1 MTSTVEYVELHCH
14 SYFSLLDGASSPEAL
29 VDRAAALGY
38 PALALTDHDGLY
50 GAVRFW
56 QAARHRS
63 LKAIVG
69 AEVTLDG
76 TRPSHLTLLA
86 GTGCGYANLCR
97 ILSTGQLAGQKGQPR
112 LTLEA
117 LAEHAGGLICLSG
130 CRQGAIPTALMA
142 KDGKEAREV
151 AAPLRDI
158 FGPDRFWIEAQFQS
172 LPADVELVPALA
184 SLARELDTGL
194 VATNNVHYAER
205 SGQRLHDLLTS
216 IRHRATLPEAL
227 GAGLLH
233 PNSEQYIKSA
243 AQMSVLFEDWPE
255 ALRNTL
261 RIAEQCDVC
270 LDFSAQRLP
279 AFPVPGGH
287 TAESYLHHL
296 CREGLARRF
305 NPGTHQARTQLDH
318 ELGVIERLGL
328 AGYFLVVWDIIRFA
342 REQGIRC
349 QGRGSAANS
358 LAAYLL
364 GITQVDPLRHNLLFE
379 RFLSEGGRAAGTM
392 PDIDVDFA
400 ADRREEVIQYVYDRY
415 GEEHVGMVCNVVT
428 YRARSALR
436 DAAKALVFPPDVID
450 RAAKALDTRSTV
462 EAAESLLAAS
472 SAAPEEADL
481 LPSHLASRS
490 VSLRGPS
497 LGPKQSPFAT
507 SEVVASATCP
517 RNDILATAAP
527 EETPD
532 LGSQGEELVP
542 LPWQVLSDLLGQM
555 DGVPR
560 HLSIHVGGMIITAAP
575 LVEVV
580 PLERATMPGRVV
592 VQWDKDSVED
602 AGLIKID
609 LLSLRTLGVVEEAV
623 SHIREQRGIEFEPAD
638 LPLDDPDVYD
648 LLQRADTVGCFQVE
662 SRAQAQMLPK
672 LQPERFEDIV
682 VGVALIRPGPIQ
694 GGMVHP
700 YLRRRQGLE
709 PVSYAHPSLA
719 EALDETLG
727 VIVFQEQVLRVAMSV
742 AGFTPAEAD
751 RLRRAMSRSRSQQS
765 MVALRERF
773 LRGARANGLEDAVS
787 REIWQQLAG
796 FAGFGFCKS
805 HAAAFALLAYQTL
818 YLKVHYPAEYYC
830 ALLNHQPMGFYPPEV
845 IAGDARR
852 HGVPVLRPNVNL
864 SQPDCTLEQ
873 STDLPPGAGLRLGL
887 RYIHGLGEVWQ
898 ERIVERR
905 AGRLYRDL
913 ADFCRRARLPR
924 SLVEHLIRS
933 GAMDGLGKA
942 RRGLLWAL
950 GGLAYQE
957 EGLEIE
963 VPVVPASLPALGQA
977 ERMAWEYELLGLAP
991 GDQVMSLYREALRA
1005 QRVLSSGEL
1014 PSRRDGERVRVA
1026 GWAVVRQRPP
1036 TAKGHLFITLE
1047 DEEGLI
1053 NLIVRPDVYERYR
1066 APLRNSPLLWI
1077 EGRLQREGH
1086 ALSVLVYRAA
1096 ALGNSGS

>member
-1 MTSTVEYVELHCH
+1 
-14 SYFSLLDGASSPEAL
+14 
-29 VDRAAALGY
+29 
-38 PALALTDHDGLY
+38 
-50 GAVRFW
+50 
-56 QAARHRS
+56 
-63 LKAIVG
+63 
-69 AEVTLDG
+69 
-76 TRPSHLTLLA
+76 
-86 GTGCGYANLCR
+86 
-97 ILSTGQLAGQKGQPR
+97 
-112 LTLEA
+112 
-117 LAEHAGGLICLSG
+117 
-130 CRQGAIPTALMA
+130 
-142 KDGKEAREV
+142 
-151 AAPLRDI
+151 
-158 FGPDRFWIEAQFQS
+158 
-172 LPADVELVPALA
+172 
-184 SLARELDTGL
+184 
-194 VATNNVHYAER
+194 
-205 SGQRLHDLLTS
+205 
-216 IRHRATLPEAL
+216 
-227 GAGLLH
+227 
-233 PNSEQYIKSA
+233 
-243 AQMSVLFEDWPE
+243 
-255 ALRNTL
+255 
-261 RIAEQCDVC
+261 
-270 LDFSAQRLP
+270 
-279 AFPVPGGH
+279 
-287 TAESYLHHL
+287 
-296 CREGLARRF
+296 
-305 NPGTHQARTQLDH
+305 
-318 ELGVIERLGL
+318 
-328 AGYFLVVWDIIRFA
+328 
-342 REQGIRC
+342 
-349 QGRGSAANS
+349 
-358 LAAYLL
+358 
-364 GITQVDPLRHNLLFE
+364 
-379 RFLSEGGRAAGTM
+379 
-392 PDIDVDFA
+392 
-400 ADRREEVIQYVYDRY
+400 
-415 GEEHVGMVCNVVT
+415 
-428 YRARSALR
+428 
-436 DAAKALVFPPDVID
+436 
-450 RAAKALDTRSTV
+450 
-462 EAAESLLAAS
+462 
-472 SAAPEEADL
+472 
-481 LPSHLASRS
+481 
-490 VSLRGPS
+490 
-497 LGPKQSPFAT
+497 
-507 SEVVASATCP
+507 
-517 RNDILATAAP
+517 
-527 EETPD
+527 
-532 LGSQGEELVP
+532 
-542 LPWQVLSDLLGQM
+542 VLSDLLGQM

-773 LRGARANGLEDAVS
+773 LRGARANGLEDAVAG
-787 REIWQQLAG
+787 EIWQQLAG

>member
-1 MTSTVEYVELHCH
+1 MTSTGEYVELHCH

-29 VDRAAALGY
+29 VERAAALGY

-56 QAARHRS
+56 QAARYHS

-76 TRPSHLTLLA
+76 TCSSHLTLLA
-86 GTGCGYANLCR
+86 GTGRGYANLCR

-117 LAEHAGGLICLSG
+117 LAEHAEGLICLSG
-130 CRQGAIPTALMA
+130 CRQGAIPTALLA
-142 KDGKEAREV
+142 KGGKEAREV
-151 AAPLRDI
+151 AAQLRDI
-158 FGPDRFWIEAQFQS
+158 FGPDRFWIEVQFQS

-184 SLARELDTGL
+184 SLARELDTGM
-194 VATNNVHYAER
+194 VATNNIHYAER

-233 PNSEQYIKSA
+233 PNSEQHIKSA

-255 ALRNTL
+255 AIRNTL

-279 AFPVPGGH
+279 AFPVPGGY
-287 TAESYLHHL
+287 TAESYLRHL

-305 NPGTHQARTQLDH
+305 NPVTHQARAQLDH

-328 AGYFLVVWDIIRFA
+328 AGYFLVVWDIVRFA

-436 DAAKALVFPPDVID
+436 DAAKVLVFPPDVID
-450 RAAKALDTRSTV
+450 RAAKALDTRSTI
-462 EAAESLLAAS
+462 EAAESLAAAS
-472 SAAPEEADL
+472 IAAPEEA
-481 LPSHLASRS
+481 
-490 VSLRGPS
+490 
-497 LGPKQSPFAT
+497 
-507 SEVVASATCP
+507 
-517 RNDILATAAP
+517 
-527 EETPD
+527 PD
-532 LGSQGEELVP
+532 PGSQGEELVP
-542 LPWQVLSDLLGQM
+542 LPWQVLSDLLEQM

-623 SHIREQRGIEFEPAD
+623 GHIREQRRIEFEPAD

-648 LLQRADTVGCFQVE
+648 LLRRADTVGCFQVE

-709 PVSYAHPSLA
+709 PVNYAHPSLA

-751 RLRRAMSRSRSQQS
+751 RLRRAMSRSRSQQA
-765 MVALRERF
+765 MAALRERF
-773 LRGARANGLEDAVS
+773 LRGARANGLEDAVAG
-787 REIWQQLAG
+787 EIWQQLAG

-852 HGVPVLRPNVNL
+852 HGVPVLRPDVNL

-873 STDLPPGAGLRLGL
+873 DAGLHQRTDLPPSAGLHQSAGLRLGL
-887 RYIHGLGEVWQ
+887 CYVHGLGEVWQ

-905 AGRLYRDL
+905 AGRPYGSL

-924 SLVEHLIRS
+924 SLVENLIRS
-933 GAMDGLGKA
+933 GAMDGLA
-942 RRGLLWAL
+942 TRRRDLLWSL

-963 VPVVPASLPALGQA
+963 VPVVPASLPALDRA
-977 ERMAWEYELLGLAP
+977 ERMAWEHEILGLVP

-1005 QRVLSSGEL
+1005 QRVLSSSEL
-1014 PSRRDGERVRVA
+1014 WSRRDGERVRVA

-1047 DEEGLI
+1047 DEEGLV

-1066 APLRNSPLLWI
+1066 DALRNSPLLWI

-1096 ALGNSGS
+1096 ALGNPGS